1 MVRKA
6 KKGGKS
12 VMKGFGKAVVRWRV
26 PILILAIILLIPSA
40 IGYFRTRINYDILTY
55 LPKDI
60 ETMKGQDI
68 LAKDFGTGA
77 FSLVVVEGLSDKD
90 VSAVKQKIE
99 GVDHVRSVIWYD
111 SLMDISVP
119 EEMLPEKLLK
129 AFRNGDAT
137 LMAVIF
143 DTTMSDDETLEAVKK
158 IRKLTSKEVYL
169 SGMSALVEDTK
180 ELSDREVPVYVGI
193 AVLLSVIVLSLSM
206 DSFLIPLFFLL
217 SIGFAIIYN
226 LGTNIVQGEIS
237 YVTQA
242 LAAVLQLA
250 VTMDY
255 SIFLWHSY
263 SAEKEKAGDKKEA
276 MAAAI
281 NETLS
286 SVVGSSITTVAGF
299 VALMF
304 MSFTLGRDLG
314 FVMAKGVVIGVLVCV
329 TVLPAMILIFDKA
342 IAKTTHKTLLPSFDR
357 AGRWIVRHSWIGI
370 VLFLA
375 LIAPAIWGYKH
386 NKVYYNLDSSLPK
399 SLASIQAGEKLQE
412 KFEMNSTH
420 MILYDS
426 SMSLQNAEK
435 MIREVEGVDG
445 IKTVLGLDT
454 ITGPMF
460 PETMIPENIRSV
472 LDNGEYKLLLV
483 MSEYKVA
490 SDEVNEQCDSIKE
503 IIKRYDE
510 KGMLIGEAPCT
521 EDLIRI
527 TDQDFARVNSVSIGL
542 VLLIII
548 FVFASGSLP
557 VLLVCVIEFA
567 IFINLGI
574 PYYTHTVLPFIASIV
589 IGTIQLGSTVDY
601 AILMTNKYKGLRV
614 QGMDKNEAVST
625 ALSQS
630 MNSII
635 VSALSFFAA
644 TIGVGLYSDIDMIS
658 SLCVLMG
665 RGAIISM
672 FVVILLLPA
681 VLKLAD
687 GLIIRTTGGMRH
699 LTKEGRE

>member
-1 MVRKA
+1 
-6 KKGGKS
+6 
-12 VMKGFGKAVVRWRV
+12 MKGFGKAVVRWRV

-68 LAKDFGTGA
+68 LAEDFGTGA

-99 GVDHVRSVIWYD
+99 GVDHVKSVIWYD

-342 IAKTTHKTLLPSFDR
+342 IAKTTHKTLLPGFDR

-426 SMSLQNAEK
+426 SMSLQDAEK

-490 SDEVNEQCDSIKE
+490 SDEVNAQCDSIKE